1 MVVYTDTET
10 GANTIF
16 FINYNVYSVKIRVDL
31 SLHEKLAELVDD
43 KGYIT
48 LGDSDYIK
56 IQ

>member
-16 FINYNVYSVKIRVDL
+16 FINYNVYSVKSRVDL